1 MDTTTL
7 HEVAYRPADTTT
19 PLLEQTVGDI
29 LRAAA
34 AAAPDRVAVLD
45 AGPGGRRAVT
55 YAELLAGG
63 EQVARAL
70 LARFRP
76 GEHVAVWAGNGLE
89 WILLEYGA
97 GLAGLV
103 LVTVNPA
110 YQAAE
115 LEYVLRTSHSV
126 GLFHMAQFRGNPMA
140 ATVESVRPAL
150 PTCAR
155 SCRSPT
161 GRSSSRRAAA
171 DTPLPAVTPG
181 DDVQIQYTSGT
192 TGFPK
197 GVLLHHRGLVN
208 NAHLSMARMAVT
220 AGDVLVWP
228 MPLFHTAGCGLGVLG
243 AASVGATLVLLAQFD
258 PGLQL
263 ALIESERA
271 THQRRRAHDA
281 DRDAQPPRVRRPR
294 PVEPARRLHGRCPGA
309 RRARSGV
316 GAQAWGPLLD
326 HVRHHRVLADHLVHP
341 ARRPSRKSVPER
353 SARRCRTP
361 R

>member
-1 MDTTTL
+1 MDTATL
-7 HEVAYRPADTTT
+7 AYRPADTTT

-45 AGPGGRRAVT
+45 VGPGGRRAVT

-126 GLFHMAQFRGNPMA
+126 GLFHMAQFRGNPMT
-140 ATVESVRPAL
+140 ATVENVRPAL
-150 PTCAR
+150 ADLREVVSFADWAEFVATGEADTRAAR
-155 SCRSPT
+155 RHPRRRRADPVHFRHHRLPQ
-161 GRSSSRRAAA
+161 GRAAA
-171 DTPLPAVTPG
+171 
-181 DDVQIQYTSGT
+181 
-192 TGFPK
+192 
-197 GVLLHHRGLVN
+197 
-208 NAHLSMARMAVT
+208 
-220 AGDVLVWP
+220 
-228 MPLFHTAGCGLGVLG
+228 
-243 AASVGATLVLLAQFD
+243 
-258 PGLQL
+258 
-263 ALIESERA
+263 
-271 THQRRRAHDA
+271 
-281 DRDAQPPRVRRPR
+281 PPRAGQQRA
-294 PVEPARRLHGRCPGA
+294 PVHGADG
-309 RRARSGV
+309 
-316 GAQAWGPLLD
+316 
-326 HVRHHRVLADHLVHP
+326 RHGG
-341 ARRPSRKSVPER
+341 
-353 SARRCRTP
+353 
-361 R
+361 